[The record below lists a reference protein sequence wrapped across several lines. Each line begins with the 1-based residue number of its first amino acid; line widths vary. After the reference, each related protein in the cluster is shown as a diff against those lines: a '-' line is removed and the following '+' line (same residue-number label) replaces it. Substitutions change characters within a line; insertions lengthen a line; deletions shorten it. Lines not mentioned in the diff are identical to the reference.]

1 MAAGRT
7 LRGGGC
13 CGERMRQETAIVT
26 ALSGSRNERR
36 LCRMA
41 AAAAGVPVS
50 GSGAHR
56 SSAYNAL
63 PRLVASSFMW
73 RIAGRKCTYV
83 LPAADVAIV
92 TPQALAYM
100 KLLKS
105 KMTSAYAEKVTIP
118 EAHYKAAVEAIE
130 AEKIRYGLDGIQV
143 LS

>member
-1 MAAGRT
+1 
-7 LRGGGC
+7 
-13 CGERMRQETAIVT
+13 MRQETAIVT

-56 SSAYNAL
+56 SSAYNA
-63 PRLVASSFMW
+63 
-73 RIAGRKCTYV
+73 YV